1 MKMPSAQPARSPVAG
16 RWTGHL
22 PAISLAGS
30 SRGSHLLARILVV
43 VFGMM
48 LVGLVVLPWQQSVR
62 GTGRVIAFDP
72 LDRRINVEAPIAG
85 RVKRMLVVEGQRVA
99 KGDLIAEIQDNDAN
113 LLSNVRAQREAISN
127 RVEAARERLASLSAQ
142 FQQQQAAK
150 IQALA
155 AGRQR
160 IAAER
165 IAAQTAQI
173 NFERTELLAKGGLV
187 SQRDLEL
194 AIRERDATAANLA
207 AVTSTLT
214 QIEREFDA
222 AGARIQAD
230 RNQAEGE
237 LAAAERDR
245 SATDVILA
253 QNDQQQIV
261 APRDGIVLSVTATEG
276 TFLRP
281 GSPLATIIPETPNRF
296 AEIWL
301 QGNDVPL
308 VTPRRQGPDGKP
320 IPGTGSPVRL
330 RFEGWPAIQFV
341 GWPSVAVGT
350 FGGEVVFVDATDDG
364 TGRFRVVVAE
374 KPDEVMQDG
383 EKKTLNWPNNRWLRQ
398 GVRADGWVLLQQ
410 VPLWLE
416 VWRQLNAFPPIIAS
430 KEPE

>member
-1 MKMPSAQPARSPVAG
+1 
-16 RWTGHL
+16 
-22 PAISLAGS
+22 
-30 SRGSHLLARILVV
+30 
-43 VFGMM
+43 
-48 LVGLVVLPWQQSVR
+48 
-62 GTGRVIAFDP
+62 
-72 LDRRINVEAPIAG
+72 
-85 RVKRMLVVEGQRVA
+85 MLVVEGQRVA
-99 KGDLIAEIQDNDAN
+99 KGDLIAELQDNDAN
-113 LLSNVRAQREAISN
+113 LLSNVRAQRDAVSN
-127 RVEAARERLASLSAQ
+127 RVDAARDRLSSLSAQ

-150 IQALA
+150 VQALA

-245 SATDVILA
+245 SATDVLLA

-281 GSPLATIIPETPNRF
+281 GSPLATIIPETQNRF

-308 VTPRRQGPDGKP
+308 VTPSRKDADGKP

-364 TGRFRVVVAE
+364 SGRFRIVVAQ
-374 KPDEVMQDG
+374 KPDEVMQG
-383 EKKTLNWPNNRWLRQ
+383 GVKKTLNWPSNQWLRQ

-410 VPLWLE
+410 VPLWQE
-416 VWRQLNAFPPIIAS
+416 VWRQLNAFPPIIAA

>member
-1 MKMPSAQPARSPVAG
+1 MKTPHAHAAGPISRPG
-16 RWTGHL
+16 RWSGQL
-22 PAISLAGS
+22 PAIALAGS
-30 SRGSHLLARILVV
+30 SRVSHLLARILLAAFALVV
-43 VFGMM
+43 M
-48 LVGLVVLPWQQSVR
+48 GLVVLPWQQSVR

-72 LDRRINVEAPIAG
+72 LDRRISVEAPVAG

-99 KGDLIAEIQDNDAN
+99 KGALIAELQDNDAN
-113 LLSNVRAQREAISN
+113 LIANVRAQRDAVIN
-127 RVEAARERLASLSAQ
+127 RVDAARDRLASLTAQ
-142 FQQQQAAK
+142 LEQQQAAK
-150 IQALA
+150 VQALA

-165 IAAQTAQI
+165 IAAQTARI
-173 NFERTELLAKGGLV
+173 NFERTEILAKGGLV

-194 AIRERDATAANLA
+194 AIQERDATAANLA

-222 AGARIQAD
+222 AGARIRAD

-237 LAAAERDR
+237 LAAAERER
-245 SATDVILA
+245 SAADVLLG
-253 QNDQQQIV
+253 QNDQQQV
-261 APRDGIVLSVTATEG
+261 LAPRDGIVLSVTATEG

-281 GSPLATIIPETPNRF
+281 GSPIATIIPETANRF

-308 VTPRRQGPDGKP
+308 VTPRRTGPNGEI
-320 IPGTGSPVRL
+320 IPGSPVRM

-364 TGRFRVVVAE
+364 TGRFRIVVAQ
-374 KPDEVMQDG
+374 KPDVVTRGDVT
-383 EKKTLNWPNNRWLRQ
+383 KTQNWPSNQWLRQ

-410 VPLWLE
+410 LPLWKE
-416 VWRQLNAFPPIIAS
+416 VWRQLNAFPPIIAD